1 MGQATYFPPECS
13 ADESAVQAMLLAHV
27 NDAVIAVDNEE
38 RITYFNGAAE
48 KQYGVAATEALGRPL
63 EQIYRYLWLREQ
75 DKAAAFAALASNGSW
90 RGENLHVRKDGT
102 TMQVESAVSALKDKQ
117 GRQIGLLAVIRDI
130 TRRKVSEEALRD
142 KEAQLRLVTDY
153 APVMLAHRSRDER
166 YLFVNRAY
174 AQRFGLTPDEITG
187 RTVAEVVGPQTY
199 AQIRPYIDR
208 VLAGEPVAYE
218 SETPDAE
225 TGSRFISVSY
235 IPEKDDHGAIL
246 GWVSAMTDVT
256 ARRQAEDALRESRQR
271 LRLAMEGAEL
281 GIWERSLD
289 TGAIVNSERALR
301 VFGKPF
307 TNVQEWENL
316 IHPDDRERVR
326 SVWQAAV
333 SGVAQYNMEYR
344 VTRPDGSTR
353 WVLSKGALL
362 RDEQGKKRLVGVA
375 VDVTARKQA
384 EEELRRRKDELT
396 AFFENASIGLN
407 WIGPDGIIEWANP
420 AELKM
425 LGYSR
430 EEYEGHHIAE
440 FHVDSE
446 NINDILARVARGERL
461 ANCEARMRCKDSS
474 VKDVMIDCSVLW
486 EEGRFVHTQCFTRD
500 VTDQKRAERRLH
512 LQYRVSRVIGEAS
525 GLNVAAAQILEAICT
540 EDGWDA
546 GVLWLLDEPVN
557 ELHCVEIW
565 HAADLHAREFRAVTA
580 ATRFRRGIGL
590 PGRVLNDGAPV
601 WILDVTQDINFPRG
615 EVARS
620 EGLCT
625 AFACPIRVGNDVI
638 GVIEFFSRIKRQPD
652 ADFLDLIG
660 SFGAQIGQFIE
671 RSYAEDDL
679 RRLNLELETRVRRRT
694 AELIAANQ
702 ALRSEMDERA
712 VLEEQFRQAQKLES
726 IGTLAGGI
734 AHDFNNILNII
745 QGYASLM
752 KECTDPTVAES
763 LPVIASAVNRGSAV
777 VQQLLT
783 LARKTDPSLELIDVN
798 ALIRELDSLL
808 KETFPKTIEVV
819 LELGDISAIR
829 ADANQMT
836 QALLNLSLNARD
848 AMPDGGQLTV
858 KTVMIEGKQIASAA
872 DSRGGRYVCIE
883 VMDTGLG
890 MDETVRQRLFE
901 PFFTTKGV
909 GEGTGLG
916 LAVVYGIVK
925 NHEGFVEVQSRPRL
939 GSMFRIYLPAADE
952 ADRPRAIP
960 TPTYHDSKRGR
971 VARGTI
977 LLVEDETIILRLLE
991 RTLAEHGYRVLT
1003 AGDGAEALEV
1013 YRARGS
1019 EIDLVV
1025 LDAGLPKIAG
1035 WNVFLRMKEAN
1046 PSVRAVIA
1054 SGYLEPE
1061 LKSEMYRAGVE
1072 YFLQKPY
1079 VLTDVVDRLDRLL
1092 ENNA

>member
-1 MGQATYFPPECS
+1 MGQATHFPPDPPA
-13 ADESAVQAMLLAHV
+13 ADFGFQAMLLAQAS
-27 NDAVIAVDNEE
+27 DAVIAVDNQE
-38 RITYFNGAAE
+38 RITYFNAAAE
-48 KQYGVAATEALGRPL
+48 KQYGVTAAEALGRPL
-63 EQIYRYLWLREQ
+63 EEIYRYSWPRAR
-75 DKAAAFAALASNGSW
+75 DKAAAFAAIAANGSW
-90 RGENLHVRKDGT
+90 RGENFHVRNDGT
-102 TMQVESAVSALKDKQ
+102 TIQVESEVSALKDKH
-117 GRQIGLLAVIRDI
+117 GRQVGMLAVIRDI
-130 TRRKVSEEALRD
+130 TRRKLSEEALRA

-153 APVMLAHRSRDER
+153 APVMLAHRSRDRR
-166 YLFVNRAY
+166 YLFVNHAY

-187 RTVAEVVGPQTY
+187 RTVAEVVGAQTY
-199 AQIRPYIDR
+199 AQICPYIDR

-218 SETPDAE
+218 SETHDAE

-235 IPEKDDHGAIL
+235 IPEKDDQGGIL

-281 GIWERSLD
+281 GLWERNLD

-301 VFGKPF
+301 VFGRPF
-307 TNVQEWENL
+307 TNVHDWESL

-333 SGVAQYNMEYR
+333 SGVAQYNVEYR
-344 VTRPDGSTR
+344 VMRPDGSMR

-396 AFFENASIGLN
+396 AFFENASIGLH
-407 WIGPDGIIEWANP
+407 WVGPEGIVEWANP

-440 FHVDSE
+440 FHVDRE
-446 NINDILARVARGERL
+446 TIDDVLARLGRGERL
-461 ANCEARMRCKDSS
+461 ANREARMRCKDGS
-474 VKDVMIDCSVLW
+474 VKDVVIDASVLW
-486 EEGRFVHTQCFTRD
+486 EEGRYVHTQCFTRD

-525 GLNVAAAQILEAICT
+525 GLNVTAAQILEAICT
-540 EDGWDA
+540 EDGWDSGA
-546 GVLWLLDEPVN
+546 LWLLDEVVN
-557 ELHCVEIW
+557 ELRCIEIW
-565 HAADLHAREFRAVTA
+565 HTAGLHAPAFRAVTA
-580 ATRFRRGIGL
+580 GSRFRPAVGL
-590 PGRVLNDGAPV
+590 PGRVLNDGAPI
-601 WILDVTQDINFPRG
+601 WILDVTQDANFPRAQ
-615 EVARS
+615 VARS

-625 AFACPIRVGNDVI
+625 AFACPIRVENDVI
-638 GVIEFFSRIKRQPD
+638 GAMEFFSRIKRQPD

-671 RSYAEDDL
+671 RRYAEDDL
-679 RRLNLELETRVRRRT
+679 RRLNLELEARVRDRT

-752 KECTDPTVAES
+752 KESTDPTVAES

-783 LARKTDPSLELIDVN
+783 LARKTDPKLELIDVN

-808 KETFPKTIEVV
+808 KETFPKTVEVV
-819 LELGDISAIR
+819 LEPGDISAVR

-848 AMPDGGQLTV
+848 AMPDGGKLTL
-858 KTVMIEGKQIASAA
+858 KTVAVERKKIPAAA
-872 DSRGGRYVCIE
+872 DARADSYVCIE

-916 LAVVYGIVK
+916 LAVVYGIIK
-925 NHEGFVEVQSRPRL
+925 NHDGFVEVQSRPRM
-939 GSMFRIYLPAADE
+939 GSTFRIYLPAAGE
-952 ADRPRAIP
+952 GDRPRVVAVP
-960 TPTYHDSKRGR
+960 SYHESKRER
-971 VARGTI
+971 AARGTI

-991 RTLAEHGYRVLT
+991 RTLSDHGYRVLT
-1003 AGDGAEALEV
+1003 AVDGAEALEI
-1013 YRARGS
+1013 YHARSS

-1035 WNVFLRMKEAN
+1035 WNVFLKMKEAN

-1061 LKSEMYRAGVE
+1061 LKSEMYRAGIE

-1079 VLTDVVDRLDRLL
+1079 VPTDVVDKLDRLL
-1092 ENNA
+1092 QDDG